1 MTVEVIKELRRRM
14 NAQSKKLEDFLNREL
29 ENIKNQKEE
38 ESNNRKKKKKP
49 QLETRKLQNEKLTDK
64 GNIR

>member
-1 MTVEVIKELRRRM
+1 M

-29 ENIKNQKEE
+29 ENIKNQTEE